1 MMVLGFVLFFNV
13 SVAGWLVRVDTKPVM
28 TQKFTEI
35 EENGEITQIII
46 QNIWIKRKEVQRQN
60 KNSHNQT
67 NGIRPHHGL
76 GLLRPQ
82 ALPLYEEELQRH
94 PKEGSPH
101 LQVLGLLG
109 ESPGPRSPK
118 R

>member
-1 MMVLGFVLFFNV
+1 MVLGFVLFFNV

-60 KNSHNQT
+60 KNSHTKPQ
-67 NGIRPHHGL
+67 I
-76 GLLRPQ
+76 LR
-82 ALPLYEEELQRH
+82 LIWFH
-94 PKEGSPH
+94 K
-101 LQVLGLLG
+101 V
-109 ESPGPRSPK
+109 
-118 R
+118 

>member
-1 MMVLGFVLFFNV
+1 MVLGFVLFFNV

-60 KNSHNQT
+60 KNSHTKPPNIKT
-67 NGIRPHHGL
+67 DL
-76 GLLRPQ
+76 V
-82 ALPLYEEELQRH
+82 
-94 PKEGSPH
+94 S
-101 LQVLGLLG
+101 
-109 ESPGPRSPK
+109 
-118 R
+118 